1 MSPYICGPIAAL
13 FSICFVVSYGQFAF
27 HVTGNSVAPDL
38 KYQRGVGQPHVSPNA
53 RRQRRKKQLTS

>member
-1 MSPYICGPIAAL
+1 MSPYICGSVAAL

-27 HVTGNSVAPDL
+27 LVNEHPVTSDL

-53 RRQRRKKQLTS
+53 RRQRRKRVPTG